1 MSIRSN
7 FPSESEDIQGGES
20 DGIVFSTV
28 FAGTTYSNS
37 FQMIVEF
44 LKEEGYDNV
53 PLPKDFNELKLF
65 RSKCLKNQLKLF
77 DDIGYQHFPI
87 KILFPEL
94 RKYPRKALL
103 LKIYN
108 EDVDDNLLRFFG
120 LKK

>member
-7 FPSESEDIQGGES
+7 FPSESEEILGGLS
-20 DGIVFSTV
+20 DGLVFSTI
-28 FAGTTYSNS
+28 FAGTTYANS
-37 FQMIVEF
+37 YQMILEF
-44 LKEEGYDNV
+44 LKEEGFENLPV
-53 PLPKDFNELKLF
+53 PKDFDELKMF
-65 RSKCLKNQLKLF
+65 RTKCLKNQLKLF

-94 RKYPRKALL
+94 RKYPKKALL

-108 EDVDDNLLRFFG
+108 EDIDDNLLRFFG